1 MYLQI
6 LLSHEKTDQS
16 NTVTVYIR
24 ENSRKH
30 GVLDGS
36 DRLPLYAEGDPEGIR
51 TIFNNC
57 TGAGKVSEK
66 YMKICIKIQDPGILL
81 SES

>member
-6 LLSHEKTDQS
+6 LLLHEKTEQS

-36 DRLPLYAEGDPEGIR
+36 GRLTVYAEGDPEDMR
-51 TIFNNC
+51 AIFDNY
-57 TGAGKVSEK
+57 ASVGKK
-66 YMKICIKIQDPGILL
+66 YRKNK
-81 SES
+81 

>member
-6 LLSHEKTDQS
+6 LLSHEKTEQS

-36 DRLPLYAEGDPEGIR
+36 DRLPLYAEGDPEDMR
-51 TIFNNC
+51 TIFDNY
-57 TGAGKVSEK
+57 AGVGKK
-66 YMKICIKIQDPGILL
+66 YRKNK
-81 SES
+81 

>member
-24 ENSRKH
+24 KNSRKH

-36 DRLPLYAEGDPEGIR
+36 DRLPLYAEGDPEDMR
-51 TIFNNC
+51 TIFDNC
-57 TGAGKVSEK
+57 AGVGKK
-66 YMKICIKIQDPGILL
+66 YRKNK
-81 SES
+81 

>member
-6 LLSHEKTDQS
+6 LLLHEKTEQS

-36 DRLPLYAEGDPEGIR
+36 GQLTVYAEGDPEDMR
-51 TIFNNC
+51 TIFDNY
-57 TGAGKVSEK
+57 AGVGKK
-66 YMKICIKIQDPGILL
+66 YRKNK
-81 SES
+81 

>member
-6 LLSHEKTDQS
+6 LLSHEKTKQS

-30 GVLDGS
+30 VVWMEVIDVLYMQKAIRRICAS
-36 DRLPLYAEGDPEGIR
+36 FSTIAQVPE
-51 TIFNNC
+51 
-57 TGAGKVSEK
+57 KVSEK
-66 YMKICIKIQDPGILL
+66 
-81 SES
+81 

>member
-6 LLSHEKTDQS
+6 LLLHEKTEQS

-30 GVLDGS
+30 GVLARS
-36 DRLPLYAEGDPEGIR
+36 DRLPLYAEGDPEDIR
-51 TIFNNC
+51 TIFGNC
-57 TGAGKVSEK
+57 AGVGKK
-66 YMKICIKIQDPGILL
+66 YRKNK
-81 SES
+81 

>member
-6 LLSHEKTDQS
+6 LLLHEKTEQS

-24 ENSRKH
+24 ENSRKR

-36 DRLPLYAEGDPEGIR
+36 GRLTVYAEGDPEDMR
-51 TIFNNC
+51 TIFDNY
-57 TGAGKVSEK
+57 AGVGKK
-66 YMKICIKIQDPGILL
+66 YRKNK
-81 SES
+81 

>member
-16 NTVTVYIR
+16 NAVTAYIR

-30 GVLDGS
+30 GVLARS
-36 DRLPLYAEGDPEGIR
+36 DRLPLYAEGDPEDMR
-51 TIFNNC
+51 TIFDI
-57 TGAGKVSEK
+57 AQVPEKISEK
-66 YMKICIKIQDPGILL
+66 IKISIKIQDPGILL
-81 SES
+81 LGS

>member
-6 LLSHEKTDQS
+6 LLLHEKTEQS

-36 DRLPLYAEGDPEGIR
+36 GRLPLYAEGDPEDMR
-51 TIFNNC
+51 TIFDNC
-57 TGAGKVSEK
+57 AGVGKK
-66 YMKICIKIQDPGILL
+66 YWKNK
-81 SES
+81 

>member
-6 LLSHEKTDQS
+6 LLSHEKTEQS

-36 DRLPLYAEGDPEGIR
+36 DRLPLYAEGDPEDIH
-51 TIFNNC
+51 TIFDI
-57 TGAGKVSEK
+57 AQVPEKISEK
-66 YMKICIKIQDPGILL
+66 IKISIKIQDPGILL
-81 SES
+81 SGS

>member
-6 LLSHEKTDQS
+6 LLLHEKTEQS

-36 DRLPLYAEGDPEGIR
+36 GRLPLYAEGDPEDMR
-51 TIFNNC
+51 TIFDNY
-57 TGAGKVSEK
+57 AGVGKK
-66 YMKICIKIQDPGILL
+66 YRKNT
-81 SES
+81 

>member
-1 MYLQI
+1 MYLRI

-16 NTVTVYIR
+16 NTVTVYVQ

-36 DRLPLYAEGDPEGIR
+36 DRLPLYAEGDPEGIC
-51 TIFNNC
+51 TIFDNC
-57 TGAGKVSEK
+57 RCRKTVSE
-66 YMKICIKIQDPGILL
+66 I
-81 SES
+81 

>member
-36 DRLPLYAEGDPEGIR
+36 DRLPLYAEGDPEDIH
-51 TIFNNC
+51 TIFDI
-57 TGAGKVSEK
+57 AQVPEK
-66 YMKICIKIQDPGILL
+66 YRKNI
-81 SES
+81 

>member
-24 ENSRKH
+24 KNSRKH

-36 DRLPLYAEGDPEGIR
+36 DRLPLYAEGDLEDMR
-51 TIFNNC
+51 TIFDNC
-57 TGAGKVSEK
+57 AGVGKKVSEK
-66 YMKICIKIQDPGILL
+66 
-81 SES
+81 

>member
-6 LLSHEKTDQS
+6 LLLHEKTEQS
-16 NTVTVYIR
+16 NTVTIYIR

-36 DRLPLYAEGDPEGIR
+36 GRLTVYAEGDPEDMR
-51 TIFNNC
+51 TIFDNY
-57 TGAGKVSEK
+57 AGVGKK
-66 YMKICIKIQDPGILL
+66 YRKNK
-81 SES
+81 